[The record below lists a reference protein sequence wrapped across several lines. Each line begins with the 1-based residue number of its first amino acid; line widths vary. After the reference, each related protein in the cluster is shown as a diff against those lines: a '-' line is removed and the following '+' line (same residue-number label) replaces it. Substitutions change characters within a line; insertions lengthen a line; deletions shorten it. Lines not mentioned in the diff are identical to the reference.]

1 MSNRQYFKAEALKHR
16 HTVLRKLLILMPV
29 ICVALAAFL
38 THVFFAVD
46 GYNWWYMGMYPGF
59 VALVCGTICEK
70 EKKMKNRAILALP
83 CDMGRVWD
91 AKVLYGI
98 LMSGAAMLLLV
109 LLVLAVAFILEH
121 VLNVTFIIRPSLF
134 SQLEAGVLLW
144 LSFCWQ
150 IPWCLLLSQMLGR
163 TVMLL
168 VHFVL
173 YDVMAIF
180 LSLSPFYM
188 LFPGAIGARMMCP
201 VLGILPNGL
210 PAQSGEMTFAPRL
223 LDGSSIPI
231 GMAASV
237 IWFLLLWE
245 IGRIYYERRMK
256 RV

>member
-38 THVFFAVD
+38 TCIFAVD

-134 SQLEAGVLLW
+134 SPTGGRSASLAVLL
-144 LSFCWQ
+144 LADSVVSVIIADARKDSYAFGSFCF
-150 IPWCLLLSQMLGR
+150 I
-163 TVMLL
+163 
-168 VHFVL
+168 
-173 YDVMAIF
+173 
-180 LSLSPFYM
+180 
-188 LFPGAIGARMMCP
+188 
-201 VLGILPNGL
+201 
-210 PAQSGEMTFAPRL
+210 
-223 LDGSSIPI
+223 
-231 GMAASV
+231 
-237 IWFLLLWE
+237 
-245 IGRIYYERRMK
+245 
-256 RV
+256 